1 MAVGNGGWRVAA
13 VGVLCVTGFLCAG
26 GVARAGLVY
35 VNSPLASVD
44 TTQPVTSVGH
54 ARYLLSH
61 GNYDQNI
68 HNGVGG
74 VSNSTIASRQLGNV
88 NALTG
93 RAFDFVLENR
103 AGQGLIFTLTAP
115 AEGSRGAVSS
125 MIAWGT
131 FSPTITGE
139 LPTIGGVAPGAAF
152 NVISLWA
159 RADRAGASM
168 SFENLAFSSGDLAVA
183 HGTFHAGV
191 ASRNGANEA
200 TGVLTSPGAPVVSAF
215 SSYTQTLMTDGD
227 FATANWTLT
236 GRITG
241 VRDANSAGEAAV
253 AFQIGLSQ
261 ARVGTPTIPEP
272 AVVGALAGAVPVLM
286 RRR

>member
-1 MAVGNGGWRVAA
+1 MTRRIGWCGLAAA
-13 VGVLCVTGFLCAG
+13 VGVLCVAG
-26 GVARAGLVY
+26 STRAGLVY
-35 VNSPLASVD
+35 VNSSLASVD
-44 TTQPVTSVGH
+44 TSQPMTSAGH

-61 GNYDQNI
+61 GNYDQNL

-115 AEGSRGAVSS
+115 AEGSRSAVNSR
-125 MIAWGT
+125 IAWGT
-131 FSPTITGE
+131 FGPTITGE

-168 SFENLAFSSGDLAVA
+168 SFENLAFTSGDLTVA
-183 HGTFHAGV
+183 DGTFYAGV
-191 ASRNGANEA
+191 ASRNSADQP
-200 TGVLTSPGAPVVSAF
+200 TGMLTSTGAPVVSAF
-215 SSYTQTLMTDGD
+215 SSYTQTLITDGD
-227 FATANWTLT
+227 FASANWTLT

-272 AVVGALAGAVPVLM
+272 AMLGVLSAGVPLLM